1 MEYGC
6 REMLI
11 KKKKKEKVQDLKV
24 NDFMS
29 ATFLYR

>member
-11 KKKKKEKVQDLKV
+11 KKKKEKVQDLKV

-29 ATFLYR
+29 ATFRYR